1 MTSLS
6 FFRQGFTGITA
17 AALAGSS
24 LLAITSN
31 AQAASLDYD
40 CFSRQT
46 GELLVKS
53 AIDMTSL
60 DLACLASAEAMVQG
74 QHNPNLNVVYTTQ
87 PAPVQSSS
95 SGEAFLGGVVGGIL
109 GGVIEGSMNR
119 DRYYD
124 HGYDHGHGYE
134 DGAGSRPDSKGPGN
148 VGKGPGN
155 VGKGPGKRPG
165 NTGKWPGN
173 TGKNPGNVGTRPGVK
188 LPNFPKG
195 KSTVY
200 PKRPGIPGFPGKQS
214 PSISGDRLRG
224 LSTIKNRTVK
234 GLGTSSNLKVN
245 RTIPLQRIQPLG
257 GLGL

>member
-124 HGYDHGHGYE
+124 HGYDHGHG
-134 DGAGSRPDSKGPGN
+134 G
-148 VGKGPGN
+148 
-155 VGKGPGKRPG
+155 RPG
-165 NTGKWPGN
+165 GGK
-173 TGKNPGNVGTRPGVK
+173 
-188 LPNFPKG
+188 KG
-195 KSTVY
+195 GRIQIPQGPKSTVY
-200 PKRPGIPGFPGKQS
+200 RKQPGIPGLPGLGKK
-214 PSISGDRLRG
+214 SGTRSANRFSG
-224 LSTIKNRTVK
+224 LSNIPNRSIK
-234 GLGTSSNLKVN
+234 GLGKSNLLKVN
-245 RTIPLQRIQPLG
+245 RTAPLQRIQPLG

>member
-46 GELLVKS
+46 GELLLKAAV
-53 AIDMTSL
+53 DMTSL
-60 DLACLASAEAMVQG
+60 DLACLASAEAMLQG
-74 QHNPNLNVVYTTQ
+74 QQNPNLNVVYTTQ

-95 SGEAFLGGVVGGIL
+95 SGEAFLGGIVGGIL

-119 DRYYD
+119 GRYYD
-124 HGYDHGHGYE
+124 HGYDHGHG
-134 DGAGSRPDSKGPGN
+134 G
-148 VGKGPGN
+148 
-155 VGKGPGKRPG
+155 RPG
-165 NTGKWPGN
+165 GGK
-173 TGKNPGNVGTRPGVK
+173 
-188 LPNFPKG
+188 KG
-195 KSTVY
+195 GPIQIPQGPKSTVY
-200 PKRPGIPGFPGKQS
+200 RKQPGIPGLPGLGKK
-214 PSISGDRLRG
+214 SGTRSANRFSG
-224 LSTIKNRTVK
+224 LSNIPNRSIK
-234 GLGTSSNLKVN
+234 GLGKSNLLKVN
-245 RTIPLQRIQPLG
+245 RTAPLQRIQPLG

>member
-148 VGKGPGN
+148 VG
-155 VGKGPGKRPG
+155 
-165 NTGKWPGN
+165 
-173 TGKNPGNVGTRPGVK
+173 TRPGVK
-188 LPNFPKG
+188 LPNFPKD

>member
-60 DLACLASAEAMVQG
+60 DLTCLASAEAMVQG
-74 QHNPNLNVVYTTQ
+74 QHNPNLNLNVVYTTQ
-87 PAPVQSSS
+87 PAPAQTSS
-95 SGEAFLGGVVGGIL
+95 SGEAFLGGIVGGIL
-109 GGVIEGSMNR
+109 GGVINGSINR
-119 DRYYD
+119 GHD
-124 HGYDHGHGYE
+124 YDHGHGYE
-134 DGAGSRPDSKGPGN
+134 NGPGSRPG
-148 VGKGPGN
+148 
-155 VGKGPGKRPG
+155 GKGPGKRPID
-165 NTGKWPGN
+165 PGYN
-173 TGKNPGNVGTRPGVK
+173 APGLRPGNVGTRPVVK
-188 LPNFPKG
+188 LPNLP

-224 LSTIKNRTVK
+224 LSTIKNRTIK

>member
-74 QHNPNLNVVYTTQ
+74 QQNPNLNVVYTTQ
-87 PAPVQSSS
+87 PAPAQTSS
-95 SGEAFLGGVVGGIL
+95 SGEAFLGGVLGGIL
-109 GGVIEGSMNR
+109 GGVIEGAMNP
-119 DRYYD
+119 
-124 HGYDHGHGYE
+124 GHGYE
-134 DGAGSRPDSKGPGN
+134 DGPGWRPG
-148 VGKGPGN
+148 GKH
-155 VGKGPGKRPG
+155 PGKRPG
-165 NTGKWPGN
+165 GKRPG
-173 TGKNPGNVGTRPGVK
+173 GKRPGKRPGNVGTRPGVK
-188 LPNFPKG
+188 LPNLP

-200 PKRPGIPGFPGKQS
+200 PKLPGIPNFPGKQS

-224 LSTIKNRTVK
+224 LSNIKVNRTIQ
-234 GLGTSSNLKVN
+234 GLHKSSNLKVHRN
-245 RTIPLQRIQPLG
+245 IPLKRIQPLG

>member
-24 LLAITSN
+24 LLAITTN

-124 HGYDHGHGYE
+124 HGYDHGHG
-134 DGAGSRPDSKGPGN
+134 G
-148 VGKGPGN
+148 
-155 VGKGPGKRPG
+155 RPG
-165 NTGKWPGN
+165 GGK
-173 TGKNPGNVGTRPGVK
+173 
-188 LPNFPKG
+188 KG
-195 KSTVY
+195 GRIQIPQGPKSTVY
-200 PKRPGIPGFPGKQS
+200 RKQPGIPGLPGLGKK
-214 PSISGDRLRG
+214 SGTRSANRFSG
-224 LSTIKNRTVK
+224 LSNIPNRSIK
-234 GLGTSSNLKVN
+234 GLGKSNLLKVN
-245 RTIPLQRIQPLG
+245 RTAPLQRFQPLG

>member
-46 GELLVKS
+46 GELLLKAAV
-53 AIDMTSL
+53 DMTSL
-60 DLACLASAEAMVQG
+60 DLACLASAEAMLQG
-74 QHNPNLNVVYTTQ
+74 QQNPNLNVVYTTQ

-124 HGYDHGHGYE
+124 HGYDHGHG
-134 DGAGSRPDSKGPGN
+134 GRPG
-148 VGKGPGN
+148 
-155 VGKGPGKRPG
+155 GKGPGKRPSD
-165 NTGKWPGN
+165 PGYN
-173 TGKNPGNVGTRPGVK
+173 APGWRPENVGTRPGVK
-188 LPNFPKG
+188 FPNLP

-224 LSTIKNRTVK
+224 LSTIKNCTIK

>member
-24 LLAITSN
+24 LLAITTN

-40 CFSRQT
+40 CFSRQS

-124 HGYDHGHGYE
+124 HGYDHGHG
-134 DGAGSRPDSKGPGN
+134 G
-148 VGKGPGN
+148 
-155 VGKGPGKRPG
+155 RPG
-165 NTGKWPGN
+165 GGK
-173 TGKNPGNVGTRPGVK
+173 
-188 LPNFPKG
+188 KG
-195 KSTVY
+195 GPIQIPQGPKSTVY
-200 PKRPGIPGFPGKQS
+200 RKQPGIPGLPALGKK
-214 PSISGDRLRG
+214 SGTRSANRFSG
-224 LSTIKNRTVK
+224 LSNIPNRSIK
-234 GLGTSSNLKVN
+234 GLGKSNLLKVN
-245 RTIPLQRIQPLG
+245 RTAPLQRIQPLG

>member
-53 AIDMTSL
+53 AVDMTSL

-124 HGYDHGHGYE
+124 HGHGYE
-134 DGAGSRPDSKGPGN
+134 NGPGSRPGGKRPG
-148 VGKGPGN
+148 GKRPGGKRPGGN
-155 VGKGPGKRPG
+155 VGKGPGKRPID
-165 NTGKWPGN
+165 PGYN
-173 TGKNPGNVGTRPGVK
+173 APGLRPGNVGTRPDVK
-188 LPNFPKG
+188 LPNLP

>member
-74 QHNPNLNVVYTTQ
+74 QHYPNLNVVYTTQ

-95 SGEAFLGGVVGGIL
+95 SGEAFLGGIVGGIL

-134 DGAGSRPDSKGPGN
+134 DGAGSRPGS
-148 VGKGPGN
+148 KGPGN

-165 NTGKWPGN
+165 NAGKWPGN

-200 PKRPGIPGFPGKQS
+200 PKRPGIPGLGKK
-214 PSISGDRLRG
+214 SGTRSANRFSG
-224 LSTIKNRTVK
+224 LSNIPNRSIK
-234 GLGTSSNLKVN
+234 GLGKSNLLKVN
-245 RTIPLQRIQPLG
+245 RTAPLQRIQNLG

>member
-87 PAPVQSSS
+87 PAPAQTSS

-124 HGYDHGHGYE
+124 HGYDHGHG
-134 DGAGSRPDSKGPGN
+134 G
-148 VGKGPGN
+148 
-155 VGKGPGKRPG
+155 RPG
-165 NTGKWPGN
+165 GGK
-173 TGKNPGNVGTRPGVK
+173 
-188 LPNFPKG
+188 KG
-195 KSTVY
+195 GRIQIPQGPKSTVY
-200 PKRPGIPGFPGKQS
+200 RKQPGIPGLPGLGTKS
-214 PSISGDRLRG
+214 GTRSANRFSALSNIPNRSI
-224 LSTIKNRTVK
+224 K
-234 GLGTSSNLKVN
+234 GLGKSNLLKVN
-245 RTIPLQRIQPLG
+245 RTAPLQRIQPLG

>member
-24 LLAITSN
+24 LLAITTN

-60 DLACLASAEAMVQG
+60 DLACLASAEAMIQG
-74 QHNPNLNVVYTTQ
+74 QQNPNLNVVYTTQ
-87 PAPVQSSS
+87 PAPAQTSS

-134 DGAGSRPDSKGPGN
+134 DGAGSRPGS
-148 VGKGPGN
+148 KGPGN

-165 NTGKWPGN
+165 NAGKWPGN

-200 PKRPGIPGFPGKQS
+200 PKRPGIPGLGKK
-214 PSISGDRLRG
+214 SGTRSANRFSG
-224 LSTIKNRTVK
+224 LSNIPNRSIK
-234 GLGTSSNLKVN
+234 GLGKSNLLKVN
-245 RTIPLQRIQPLG
+245 RTAPLQRIQPLG

>member
-24 LLAITSN
+24 LLAITTN

-124 HGYDHGHGYE
+124 HGHGYE
-134 DGAGSRPDSKGPGN
+134 DGPGSRTG
-148 VGKGPGN
+148 
-155 VGKGPGKRPG
+155 GKGPGKRPID
-165 NTGKWPGN
+165 PGYN
-173 TGKNPGNVGTRPGVK
+173 APGLRPGNVGTRPDVK
-188 LPNFPKG
+188 LPNLP

-224 LSTIKNRTVK
+224 LSTIKNRTIK
-234 GLGTSSNLKVN
+234 GLGQSSNLKVN

>member
-53 AIDMTSL
+53 VIDMTSL

-95 SGEAFLGGVVGGIL
+95 SGEAFLGGIVGGIL

-124 HGYDHGHGYE
+124 HGYDHGHGHGHGGRAG
-134 DGAGSRPDSKGPGN
+134 DGKKGGRIQIPQ
-148 VGKGPGN
+148 GP
-155 VGKGPGKRPG
+155 
-165 NTGKWPGN
+165 
-173 TGKNPGNVGTRPGVK
+173 
-188 LPNFPKG
+188 

-200 PKRPGIPGFPGKQS
+200 RKQPGIPGLPGLGKK
-214 PSISGDRLRG
+214 SGTRSANRFSG
-224 LSTIKNRTVK
+224 LSNIPNRSIK
-234 GLGTSSNLKVN
+234 GLGKSNLLKVN
-245 RTIPLQRIQPLG
+245 RTAPLQRIQPLG

>member
-119 DRYYD
+119 GHD
-124 HGYDHGHGYE
+124 YDHGHGYE
-134 DGAGSRPDSKGPGN
+134 NGPGSRPG
-148 VGKGPGN
+148 
-155 VGKGPGKRPG
+155 GKGPGKRPIDPG
-165 NTGKWPGN
+165 YNTPGLR
-173 TGKNPGNVGTRPGVK
+173 PGNVGTRPGVK
-188 LPNFPKG
+188 LPNLP

-224 LSTIKNRTVK
+224 LSTIKNRTIK
-234 GLGTSSNLKVN
+234 GLGQSSNLKVN

>member
-24 LLAITSN
+24 VLAITTN

-124 HGYDHGHGYE
+124 HGYDHGHG
-134 DGAGSRPDSKGPGN
+134 G
-148 VGKGPGN
+148 
-155 VGKGPGKRPG
+155 RPG
-165 NTGKWPGN
+165 GGKKGGRIHIPQG
-173 TGKNPGNVGTRPGVK
+173 
-188 LPNFPKG
+188 PK
-195 KSTVY
+195 SSVY
-200 PKRPGIPGFPGKQS
+200 RKQPGIPGLPALGKKS
-214 PSISGDRLRG
+214 DALSANRFSG
-224 LSTIKNRTVK
+224 LSNIPNRSIK
-234 GLGTSSNLKVN
+234 GLGKSNLLKVN
-245 RTIPLQRIQPLG
+245 RTAPLQRIQPLG

>member
-53 AIDMTSL
+53 AIDMTSV

-124 HGYDHGHGYE
+124 HGYDHGHG
-134 DGAGSRPDSKGPGN
+134 G
-148 VGKGPGN
+148 
-155 VGKGPGKRPG
+155 RPG
-165 NTGKWPGN
+165 GGK
-173 TGKNPGNVGTRPGVK
+173 
-188 LPNFPKG
+188 KG
-195 KSTVY
+195 GRIQIPQGPKSTVY
-200 PKRPGIPGFPGKQS
+200 RKQPGIPGLPGLGKK
-214 PSISGDRLRG
+214 SGTRSANRFSG
-224 LSTIKNRTVK
+224 LSNIPNRSIK
-234 GLGTSSNLKVN
+234 GLGKSNLLKVN
-245 RTIPLQRIQPLG
+245 RTAPLQRIQPLG

>member
-24 LLAITSN
+24 LLAITTN

-74 QHNPNLNVVYTTQ
+74 QHNPNLNVVSTTQ

-124 HGYDHGHGYE
+124 HGYDHGHG
-134 DGAGSRPDSKGPGN
+134 G
-148 VGKGPGN
+148 
-155 VGKGPGKRPG
+155 RPG
-165 NTGKWPGN
+165 GGK
-173 TGKNPGNVGTRPGVK
+173 
-188 LPNFPKG
+188 KG
-195 KSTVY
+195 RRIQIPQGPKSTVY
-200 PKRPGIPGFPGKQS
+200 RKQPGIPGLPGLGKKS
-214 PSISGDRLRG
+214 DTRSANRFSG
-224 LSTIKNRTVK
+224 LSNIPNRSIKGVGK
-234 GLGTSSNLKVN
+234 SNLLKVN
-245 RTIPLQRIQPLG
+245 RTAPLQRFQPLG

>member
-74 QHNPNLNVVYTTQ
+74 QQNPNLNVVYTTQ
-87 PAPVQSSS
+87 PAPAQTSS
-95 SGEAFLGGVVGGIL
+95 SGEAFLGGVLGGIL
-109 GGVIEGSMNR
+109 GGVIEGAMNP
-119 DRYYD
+119 
-124 HGYDHGHGYE
+124 GHGYE
-134 DGAGSRPDSKGPGN
+134 DGPGWRPG
-148 VGKGPGN
+148 GKH
-155 VGKGPGKRPG
+155 PGKRPG
-165 NTGKWPGN
+165 GKRPG
-173 TGKNPGNVGTRPGVK
+173 KRPGNVGTRPGVK
-188 LPNFPKG
+188 LPNLP

-224 LSTIKNRTVK
+224 LSTIKNRTIK
-234 GLGTSSNLKVN
+234 GLGQSSNLKVN

>member
-24 LLAITSN
+24 LLAITTN

-46 GELLVKS
+46 GELLIKS

-87 PAPVQSSS
+87 PVPVQSSS

-119 DRYYD
+119 GHD
-124 HGYDHGHGYE
+124 YDHGHGYE
-134 DGAGSRPDSKGPGN
+134 ECGGLCLDGQPLR
-148 VGKGPGN
+148 
-155 VGKGPGKRPG
+155 GKGPGKRPG
-165 NTGKWPGN
+165 KR
-173 TGKNPGNVGTRPGVK
+173 PGNVGTRPGVK
-188 LPNFPKG
+188 LPNLP

-200 PKRPGIPGFPGKQS
+200 PKLPGIPNFPGKQS

-224 LSTIKNRTVK
+224 LSNIKVNRTIQ
-234 GLGTSSNLKVN
+234 GLHKSSNLKVHRN
-245 RTIPLQRIQPLG
+245 IPLKRIQPLG

>member
-46 GELLVKS
+46 GELLLKAAV
-53 AIDMTSL
+53 DMTSL

-124 HGYDHGHGYE
+124 HGYDHGHG
-134 DGAGSRPDSKGPGN
+134 G
-148 VGKGPGN
+148 
-155 VGKGPGKRPG
+155 RPG
-165 NTGKWPGN
+165 GGK
-173 TGKNPGNVGTRPGVK
+173 
-188 LPNFPKG
+188 KG
-195 KSTVY
+195 GRIHIPQGPKSTVY
-200 PKRPGIPGFPGKQS
+200 RKQPGIPGLPGLGKK
-214 PSISGDRLRG
+214 SGTRSANRFSG
-224 LSTIKNRTVK
+224 LSNIPNRSIK
-234 GLGTSSNLKVN
+234 GLGKSNLLKVN
-245 RTIPLQRIQPLG
+245 RTAPLQRIQPLG

>member
-24 LLAITSN
+24 LLAITTN

-124 HGYDHGHGYE
+124 HGYDHGHG
-134 DGAGSRPDSKGPGN
+134 G
-148 VGKGPGN
+148 
-155 VGKGPGKRPG
+155 RPG
-165 NTGKWPGN
+165 GGK
-173 TGKNPGNVGTRPGVK
+173 
-188 LPNFPKG
+188 KG
-195 KSTVY
+195 GRTQIPQGPKSTVY
-200 PKRPGIPGFPGKQS
+200 RKQPGIPGLPGLGKK
-214 PSISGDRLRG
+214 SGTRSANRFSG
-224 LSTIKNRTVK
+224 LSNIPNRSIK
-234 GLGTSSNLKVN
+234 GLGKSNLLKVN
-245 RTIPLQRIQPLG
+245 RTAPLQRIQPLG

>member
-24 LLAITSN
+24 LLAINTN

-40 CFSRQT
+40 CFFRQT

-119 DRYYD
+119 GHD
-124 HGYDHGHGYE
+124 YDHGHGYE
-134 DGAGSRPDSKGPGN
+134 NGPGSRPG
-148 VGKGPGN
+148 
-155 VGKGPGKRPG
+155 GKGPGKRPID
-165 NTGKWPGN
+165 PGYN
-173 TGKNPGNVGTRPGVK
+173 APGLRPGNVGTRPSVK
-188 LPNFPKG
+188 LPNLP

-224 LSTIKNRTVK
+224 LSTIKNRTIK
-234 GLGTSSNLKVN
+234 GLGQSSNLKVN

>member
-24 LLAITSN
+24 LLAITTS

-46 GELLVKS
+46 GELLLKAAV
-53 AIDMTSL
+53 DMTSL
-60 DLACLASAEAMVQG
+60 DLACLASAEAMLQG
-74 QHNPNLNVVYTTQ
+74 QQNPNLNVVYTTQ

-95 SGEAFLGGVVGGIL
+95 SGEAFLGGIVGGIL

-124 HGYDHGHGYE
+124 HGYDHGHG
-134 DGAGSRPDSKGPGN
+134 G
-148 VGKGPGN
+148 
-155 VGKGPGKRPG
+155 RPG
-165 NTGKWPGN
+165 GGK
-173 TGKNPGNVGTRPGVK
+173 
-188 LPNFPKG
+188 KG
-195 KSTVY
+195 GRIQIPQGPKSTVY
-200 PKRPGIPGFPGKQS
+200 RKQPGIPGLPGLGKK
-214 PSISGDRLRG
+214 SGTLSANRFSG
-224 LSTIKNRTVK
+224 LSNIPNRSIK
-234 GLGTSSNLKVN
+234 GLGKSNLLKVN
-245 RTIPLQRIQPLG
+245 RTAPLQRIQPLG

>member
-124 HGYDHGHGYE
+124 HGYDHGHG
-134 DGAGSRPDSKGPGN
+134 G
-148 VGKGPGN
+148 
-155 VGKGPGKRPG
+155 RPG
-165 NTGKWPGN
+165 GGK
-173 TGKNPGNVGTRPGVK
+173 
-188 LPNFPKG
+188 KG
-195 KSTVY
+195 GPIQIPQGPESTVY
-200 PKRPGIPGFPGKQS
+200 RKQPGIPGLPGLGKK
-214 PSISGDRLRG
+214 SGTRSANRFSG
-224 LSTIKNRTVK
+224 LSNIPNRSIK
-234 GLGTSSNLKVN
+234 GLGKSNLLKVN
-245 RTIPLQRIQPLG
+245 RTAPLQRIQPLG

>member
-46 GELLVKS
+46 GELLLKAAV
-53 AIDMTSL
+53 DMTSL
-60 DLACLASAEAMVQG
+60 DLACLASAEAMIQG

-124 HGYDHGHGYE
+124 HGYDHGHG
-134 DGAGSRPDSKGPGN
+134 G
-148 VGKGPGN
+148 
-155 VGKGPGKRPG
+155 RPG
-165 NTGKWPGN
+165 GGK
-173 TGKNPGNVGTRPGVK
+173 
-188 LPNFPKG
+188 KG
-195 KSTVY
+195 GRIQIPQGPKSTVY
-200 PKRPGIPGFPGKQS
+200 RKQPGIPGLPALGKKSGTLS
-214 PSISGDRLRG
+214 PNRFSG
-224 LSTIKNRTVK
+224 LSNIPNRSIK
-234 GLGTSSNLKVN
+234 GLGNSNLLKVN
-245 RTIPLQRIQPLG
+245 RTAPLQRIQPLG

>member
-95 SGEAFLGGVVGGIL
+95 SGEAFLGGIVGGIL

-124 HGYDHGHGYE
+124 HGYDHGHG
-134 DGAGSRPDSKGPGN
+134 G
-148 VGKGPGN
+148 
-155 VGKGPGKRPG
+155 RPG
-165 NTGKWPGN
+165 GGK
-173 TGKNPGNVGTRPGVK
+173 
-188 LPNFPKG
+188 KG
-195 KSTVY
+195 GRIQIPQGPKSTVY
-200 PKRPGIPGFPGKQS
+200 RKQPGIPGLPGLGKK
-214 PSISGDRLRG
+214 SGTRSANRFSG
-224 LSTIKNRTVK
+224 LSNIPNRSIK
-234 GLGTSSNLKVN
+234 GLGKSNLLKVN
-245 RTIPLQRIQPLG
+245 RTAPLQRIQPLG

>member
-17 AALAGSS
+17 AALAGSF

-95 SGEAFLGGVVGGIL
+95 SGEAFLGGIVGGIL

-124 HGYDHGHGYE
+124 HGYDHGHG
-134 DGAGSRPDSKGPGN
+134 G
-148 VGKGPGN
+148 
-155 VGKGPGKRPG
+155 RPG
-165 NTGKWPGN
+165 GGK
-173 TGKNPGNVGTRPGVK
+173 
-188 LPNFPKG
+188 KG
-195 KSTVY
+195 GRIQIPQGPKSTVY
-200 PKRPGIPGFPGKQS
+200 RKQPGIPGLPGLGKK
-214 PSISGDRLRG
+214 SGTRSANRFSG
-224 LSTIKNRTVK
+224 LSNIPNRSIKS
-234 GLGTSSNLKVN
+234 LGKSNLLKVN
-245 RTIPLQRIQPLG
+245 RTAPLQRIQPLG